1 MAGEVA
7 AAKVNKPVLRGLHA
21 ATIKTNL
28 IVSAALVF
36 GTMVAFKYLYNEPR
50 KQRYAE
56 FYK

>member
-1 MAGEVA
+1 MAGGAVA
-7 AAKVNKPVLRGLHA
+7 TSKPQLRGLHA

-28 IVSAALVF
+28 IVSAGLVVVTF
-36 GTMVAFKYLYNEPR
+36 FAMKYLYNEPR